1 MCQMKINSSNLRFRL
16 RLGGKDV
23 ILFDELVLLLL
34 LVDIVVTIPI
44 GLCDR
49 LGGEAK

>member
-1 MCQMKINSSNLRFRL
+1 MINNFLNLRFRL
-16 RLGGKDV
+16 RLGGNDV
-23 ILFDELVLLLL
+23 ILFDELLLVVALVLL
-34 LVDIVVTIPI
+34 VIIPI

>member
-1 MCQMKINSSNLRFRL
+1 MRNNFSNLRFRL
-16 RLGGKDV
+16 RLGGNDV
-23 ILFDELVLLLL
+23 ILFDELL
-34 LVDIVVTIPI
+34 LVLVVLVLFVIIPI

>member
-1 MCQMKINSSNLRFRL
+1 MINNFLNLRFRL
-16 RLGGKDV
+16 RLGGNDV
-23 ILFDELVLLLL
+23 ILFDELL
-34 LVDIVVTIPI
+34 LVVVLVLFVIIPI

>member
-1 MCQMKINSSNLRFRL
+1 MINNFSNLRFRL
-16 RLGGKDV
+16 RLGGNDV
-23 ILFDELVLLLL
+23 ILFDELLLVVVLVLL
-34 LVDIVVTIPI
+34 VIIPI

>member
-1 MCQMKINSSNLRFRL
+1 LNLRFRF
-16 RLGGKDV
+16 RLGGNDG
-23 ILFDELVLLLL
+23 ILFDELLLLLLLL
-34 LVDIVVTIPI
+34 LVVVFVTMPI